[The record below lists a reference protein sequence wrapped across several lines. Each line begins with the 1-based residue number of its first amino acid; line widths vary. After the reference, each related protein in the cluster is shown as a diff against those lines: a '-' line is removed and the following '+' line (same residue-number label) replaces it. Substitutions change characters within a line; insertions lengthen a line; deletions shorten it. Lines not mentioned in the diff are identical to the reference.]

1 MSCWCLFCWVKQE
14 SQRVY
19 IYQEDNPFEM
29 TILSHTTDFI
39 TGVLTLGLF
48 QGAFSIPYRVWGDLQ
63 ELWKAYVSKTT
74 GFGEQ
79 QDLKTPLKW
88 LQGALLCTLSLSRR
102 CLCNVYWRIVCHWR
116 IVQACFLFS
125 FYFLVCTQEVIQPE
139 WLMQDDLM
147 VKCGSTQHVWTC
159 KFVPRALQLEKILW
173 NKQNPVSNFQVF

>member
-14 SQRVY
+14 AQRVY

-48 QGAFSIPYRVWGDLQ
+48 LDAFSIPYREWGDLQ
-63 ELWKAYVSKTT
+63 ELWEAYVSKTT

-88 LQGALLCTLSLSRR
+88 LQGALLCTLSLSGR
-102 CLCNVYWRIVCHWR
+102 CLYNEDWGIVCHWR
-116 IVQACFLFS
+116 IVQACFF
-125 FYFLVCTQEVIQPE
+125 FLVCTQGVIQPDRF
-139 WLMQDDLM
+139 MQDDLM
-147 VKCGSTQHVWTC
+147 VNCASTRIHVWTC
-159 KFVPRALQLEKILW
+159 KFVPRAQQLEKILW
-173 NKQNPVSNFQVF
+173 NKHNLVSNFQVSNLC